1 MKKLGFKYH
10 NFVYCFFEKN
20 KVPFF
25 YEEIKNV
32 PKTYYVDNIDEA
44 NEVQIV
50 NYIMPYIGRRKITL
64 KDGYDFYSKSYR
76 LGYAMDFSNSS
87 SATNYLKNV
96 LGKKT
101 YKNLRQDRQRLHR
114 DYNIQLKVYYG
125 DINED
130 NYQIL
135 FKTLKE
141 YILKRF
147 EGRVHKHTALSKWNF
162 YVKSC
167 YNMILAKNAA
177 LFVLYNNNS
186 PIAISL
192 GYTHNNILKAAI
204 SSFDESYYKYSL
216 GKLMFVNQIEWCFL
230 NNFKLLDTGWGK
242 IEYKIKFSNAI
253 FYYDTKVFYPKD
265 ILFKKMVAFLI
276 SWVLFIQYF
285 CVIICVEKTFK
296 RPKKVYKN
304 RWLELNSSKAYFQ

>member
-1 MKKLGFKYH
+1 MKKLGVNYH
-10 NFVYCFFEKN
+10 NFAFCFFEKN
-20 KVPFF
+20 KVPF
-25 YEEIKNV
+25 YYKEIKNV
-32 PKTYYVDNIDEA
+32 PKSYFVDNDAEA

-50 NYIMPYIGRRKITL
+50 NYVMPYVGRRKMTL
-64 KDGYDFYSKSYR
+64 KNGYDFYSKSYR
-76 LGYAMDFSNSS
+76 LGYAMDFSNSL
-87 SATNYLKNV
+87 SAIDYLKDV

-114 DYNIQLKVYYG
+114 DYSIHLKVYHG
-125 DINED
+125 DINKD
-130 NYQIL
+130 NYHLL

-147 EGRVHKHTALSKWNF
+147 EGRTHKHTALSKWNF

-167 YNMILAKNAA
+167 YKLILSKNAA
-177 LFVLYNNNS
+177 LFVLYNNNN

-204 SSFDESYYKYSL
+204 SSFDQSYYKYSL

-230 NNFKLLDTGWGK
+230 NNYKLLDTGWGN
-242 IEYKIKFSNAI
+242 INYKIKFSNAV

-265 ILFKKMVAFLI
+265 KLFKKILAFLI
-276 SWVLFIQYF
+276 SWGLFIKYSL
-285 CVIICVEKTFK
+285 VIIFVEKK
-296 RPKKVYKN
+296 LRRPKKVYKN
-304 RWLELNSSKAYFQ
+304 RWLDLNSTKTYF